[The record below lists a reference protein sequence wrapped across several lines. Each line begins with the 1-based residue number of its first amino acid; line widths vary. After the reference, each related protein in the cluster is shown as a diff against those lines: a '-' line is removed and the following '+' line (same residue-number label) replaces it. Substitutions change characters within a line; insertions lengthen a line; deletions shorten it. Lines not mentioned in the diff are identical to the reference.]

1 MYFWLWMAVFI
12 ISLVIEL
19 ATVNLVSI
27 WFTAGALFALM
38 ANQLKLGIAYQIIIF
53 VIVSIICILL
63 VRPLAANYL
72 RGNIVKTNAD
82 RAIGEHT
89 ILLKAIKENSWGEA
103 KVNNVL
109 WHVRSYDN
117 NPIEQGAKVEVLA
130 IEGAKLVVKRI

>member
-27 WFTAGALFALM
+27 WFTVGSLFALM
-38 ANQLKLGIAYQIIIF
+38 ANQLKLDIAYQIVIFIIL
-53 VIVSIICILL
+53 SIICILL
-63 VRPLAANYL
+63 IRPLAANYL

-82 RAIGEHT
+82 RAVGEHVT
-89 ILLKAIKENSWGEA
+89 LLKAISENTWGEV
-103 KVNNVL
+103 KVNGVL
-109 WHVRSYDN
+109 WHARSYDN
-117 NPIEQGAKVEVLA
+117 KPIEQGARVEVLA

>member
-38 ANQLKLGIAYQIIIF
+38 ANQLKLDIAYQIIIF
-53 VIVSIICILL
+53 VIISIICILL

-82 RAIGEHT
+82 RAIGEHA
-89 ILLKAIKENSWGEA
+89 ILLKAIKENSWGEV

-117 NPIEQGAKVEVLA
+117 NPIEQGEKVEVLA

>member
-27 WFTAGALFALM
+27 WFTVGSLFALM
-38 ANQLKLGIAYQIIIF
+38 ANQLKLDIAYQIIIF
-53 VIVSIICILL
+53 IILSIICILL
-63 VRPLAANYL
+63 IRPLAANYL

-82 RAIGEHT
+82 RAVGEHVT
-89 ILLKAIKENSWGEA
+89 LLKAISENTWGEV
-103 KVNNVL
+103 KVNGVL
-109 WHVRSYDN
+109 WHARSYDN
-117 NPIEQGAKVEVLA
+117 KPIEQGAKVEVLA

>member
-27 WFTAGALFALM
+27 WFTVGSLFALM
-38 ANQLKLGIAYQIIIF
+38 ANQLKLDIVYQIVIFIIL
-53 VIVSIICILL
+53 SIICILL
-63 VRPLAANYL
+63 IRPLAANYL

-82 RAIGEHT
+82 RAIGEHVT
-89 ILLKAIKENSWGEA
+89 LLKPIIENAWGEV
-103 KVNNVL
+103 KVNGVL
-109 WHVRSYDN
+109 WHARSYDN
-117 NPIEQGAKVEVLA
+117 KPIEQGTKVEVLA

>member
-27 WFTAGALFALM
+27 WFTVGSLFALM
-38 ANQLKLGIAYQIIIF
+38 ANQLKLDIAYQIVIFIIL
-53 VIVSIICILL
+53 SIICILL
-63 VRPLAANYL
+63 IRPLAANYL

-82 RAIGEHT
+82 RAVGEHVT
-89 ILLKAIKENSWGEA
+89 LLKPISENTWGEV
-103 KVNNVL
+103 KVNGVL
-109 WHVRSYDN
+109 WHARSYDN
-117 NPIEQGAKVEVLA
+117 KPIEQGAKVEVLA

>member
-27 WFTAGALFALM
+27 WFTVGSLFALM
-38 ANQLKLGIAYQIIIF
+38 ANQLKLDIAYQIVIFIIL
-53 VIVSIICILL
+53 SIICILL
-63 VRPLAANYL
+63 IRPLAANYL

-82 RAIGEHT
+82 RAVGEHVT
-89 ILLKAIKENSWGEA
+89 LLKAISENTWGEV
-103 KVNNVL
+103 KVNGVL
-109 WHVRSYDN
+109 WHARSYDN
-117 NPIEQGAKVEVLA
+117 KPIEQGTKVEVLA

>member
-38 ANQLKLGIAYQIIIF
+38 ANQLKLDIAYQIIIF
-53 VIVSIICILL
+53 VIISIICILL

-82 RAIGEHT
+82 RAIGEHA
-89 ILLKAIKENSWGEA
+89 ILLKAIKENSWGEV